1 MVTSLTNYK
10 NSLYKTNENDF
21 YNGVVKVS
29 NGTNYGTGSLLYDG
43 KSIITAAHIFKG
55 FPTNNIT
62 VSFDTANGFKT
73 YNATFKEYPDHDS
86 INANGDLAILTL
98 EEQSDFKYQRYSL
111 YSSGDEIGKDFT
123 MVGYGSY
130 GSGLSG
136 ELSDET
142 ETLKLKTQNTFEAYF
157 DEIYTTPTTNLQ
169 WIPLENTM
177 LTADFDNGYSQND
190 ALGNILNI
198 KNVGLGDAEGM
209 IAAGDSGGPAFINN
223 QIAGIASYTASISK
237 DDIHTDINEKD
248 DSSFGELGAWQKVS
262 HYAEWIDKTIRAGY
276 ENAPKTKEDVKTSI
290 VETDDEMQYIY
301 FLLEYT
307 GERKEIQEN
316 ITLHYTTRD
325 GSATAGEDYI
335 ALSGVITLYEDES
348 SVAIGVEILPDDI
361 VEENETFY
369 IDVTSPSHGSFG
381 EGITTLTAMKTIVN
395 DDFFIA

>member
-1 MVTSLTNYK
+1 MITSLTNYK
-10 NSLYKTNENDF
+10 NSLYSTHENDF

-62 VSFDTANGFKT
+62 VSFDTASGFKT

-98 EEQSDFKYQRYSL
+98 EEHSDFKYQRYNL
-111 YSSGDEIGKDFT
+111 YTSHDEIGKDFT

-130 GSGLSG
+130 GSGLTG
-136 ELSDET
+136 ELNDET

-157 DEIYTTPTTNLQ
+157 DDVYNAPNTNLQ
-169 WIPLENTM
+169 WIPLEETM
-177 LTADFDNGYSQND
+177 LTADFDNGLKKND
-190 ALGNILNI
+190 ALDNILNI
-198 KNVGLGDAEGM
+198 KDLGLGDTEGM

-223 QIAGIASYTASISK
+223 QIAGIASYTAAVSVG
-237 DDIHTDINEKD
+237 DINTDINEKD
-248 DSSFGELGAWQKVS
+248 DSSFGELGAWQRVS
-262 HYAEWIDKTIRAGY
+262 HYAKWIDKTIRDGY
-276 ENAPKTKEDVKTSI
+276 ENAPKTKEDVEDFV
-290 VETDDEMQYIY
+290 VESDNEMQYIY
-301 FLLEYT
+301 FFLEYT
-307 GERKEIQEN
+307 GNRDDIKEN

-348 SVAIGVEILPDDI
+348 SVPIAVEILADNK
-361 VEENETFY
+361 VEEDETFY
-369 IDVTSPSHGSFG
+369 LDVTSPSHGSFG
-381 EGITTLTAMKTIVN
+381 DGITTLTAMKTIVN
-395 DDFFIA
+395 DDIFIA